1 MRPPVLLC
9 LGLCLSATASFLS
22 RDGDYRLAGLFQ
34 LHRLAPRAAAR
45 PLVDGCDNTA
55 AFKSHGYHLLQTMR
69 FALEEINNSSSLLP
83 NVTLGYDIY
92 DTCSESANL
101 YATLRALVQKGR
113 RDVRVLPALQHYE
126 PTAVAVIG
134 PDSTQLA
141 LTTAAIL
148 GVFLVP
154 EISYEAS
161 LETLSLKQLYPS
173 FLRTIPSDGQQV
185 KAIALL
191 LQSFEWSWVALLGSD
206 NAYGRD
212 GLDALYELLVA
223 SGVCVAY
230 RGIIPTNKAAS
241 SPELHRLVGILT
253 DIRVNVTVVFSNVN
267 SARPFFEVV
276 VQKNITGM
284 VWVASEDWSL
294 AQNIWQLPGI
304 QNIGSVIGMSVEQA
318 ESTMLEHLKSWKYA
332 EERAVSESAGSTG
345 AGGENRSSSSRTWP
359 NCTQQ
364 CPGCHLLATA
374 PNIYEAQASNNVY
387 SAVYAVAHGLHDLLG
402 CASGVCSKDR
412 VYPWQLLQ
420 KIKQV
425 NFSLHNSQICFDA
438 NGNIYK
444 GYNIIMWNWRGLSWA
459 FDVVGTFTVNPNRL
473 LLNRSKILWHTRD
486 HQAPISMCSQPCA
499 AGEKRLQ
506 QNRHR
511 CCFSCVACPAGT
523 FLNRTDLYSCQAC
536 GADEWSPARSEL
548 CFNRTLEFLSWAEPL
563 SWALLALIALL
574 LLLLAALS
582 LLFALHASTPLV
594 RAAGGRLCF
603 LMLGA
608 LGCACGSL
616 LCYFGAPSRPC
627 CLLRLPLF
635 AVGFAVFLCSVAA
648 RCLQLVAIFK
658 LRGRCPRLRRA
669 CLRRRTPL
677 LLVAAGA
684 AGQAALCLAAALSA
698 PPGPLRR
705 RDVAAEL
712 LVLECGG
719 GGAAEAAASAFNVAL
734 SGGCFALSY
743 AGKDLPAAYREA
755 RCLTCGLLLHLACAA
770 AALCTRGAFRG
781 RAAALAAVLGALC
794 TLAPP
799 LAGYFVPRGLA
810 LLLRPRLN
818 TAAHF
823 RGAIGGYARRGPA
836 P

>member
-1 MRPPVLLC
+1 
-9 LGLCLSATASFLS
+9 
-22 RDGDYRLAGLFQ
+22 
-34 LHRLAPRAAAR
+34 
-45 PLVDGCDNTA
+45 
-55 AFKSHGYHLLQTMR
+55 
-69 FALEEINNSSSLLP
+69 
-83 NVTLGYDIY
+83 
-92 DTCSESANL
+92 
-101 YATLRALVQKGR
+101 
-113 RDVRVLPALQHYE
+113 
-126 PTAVAVIG
+126 
-134 PDSTQLA
+134 
-141 LTTAAIL
+141 
-148 GVFLVP
+148 
-154 EISYEAS
+154 
-161 LETLSLKQLYPS
+161 
-173 FLRTIPSDGQQV
+173 
-185 KAIALL
+185 
-191 LQSFEWSWVALLGSD
+191 
-206 NAYGRD
+206 
-212 GLDALYELLVA
+212 
-223 SGVCVAY
+223 
-230 RGIIPTNKAAS
+230 
-241 SPELHRLVGILT
+241 
-253 DIRVNVTVVFSNVN
+253 
-267 SARPFFEVV
+267 
-276 VQKNITGM
+276 
-284 VWVASEDWSL
+284 
-294 AQNIWQLPGI
+294 
-304 QNIGSVIGMSVEQA
+304 
-318 ESTMLEHLKSWKYA
+318 
-332 EERAVSESAGSTG
+332 SAGRTG
-345 AGGENRSSSSRTWP
+345 AGGENRSSSSESSWP

-364 CPGCHLLATA
+364 CPGCHLLAAA
-374 PNIYEAQASNNVY
+374 PNIYDTQASNNVY
-387 SAVYAVAHGLHDLLG
+387 SAV
-402 CASGVCSKDR
+402 KDR

-473 LLNRSKILWHTRD
+473 LLNRSKILWHTKD

-523 FLNRTDLYSCQAC
+523 FLNRTDPYTCQAC

-563 SWALLALIALL
+563 SWALLAPIALL

-594 RAAGGRLCF
+594 
-603 LMLGA
+603 
-608 LGCACGSL
+608 L

-635 AVGFAVFLCSVAA
+635 AVGFAVFLSSVAA

-684 AGQAALCLAAALSA
+684 AGQAALCLAALLSA

-719 GGAAEAAASAFNVAL
+719 GGAAEAAAEALNVAL

-781 RAAALAAVLGALC
+781 REAALAAVLGALC

-810 LLLRPRLN
+810 LLLRPEQN

-823 RGAIGGYARRGPA
+823 RGAIGGYARRACGCCGS
-836 P
+836 

>member
-1 MRPPVLLC
+1 VW
-9 LGLCLSATASFLS
+9 
-22 RDGDYRLAGLFQ
+22 
-34 LHRLAPRAAAR
+34 
-45 PLVDGCDNTA
+45 
-55 AFKSHGYHLLQTMR
+55 SHGYHLLQTMR

-101 YATLRALVQKGR
+101 YATLRALVQKGQ
-113 RDVRVLPALQHYE
+113 RDVGVLPALQHYE

-134 PDSTQLA
+134 PDTHPPCVSLPVEGNPFSWLPLQ
-141 LTTAAIL
+141 
-148 GVFLVP
+148 
-154 EISYEAS
+154 ISYEAS
-161 LETLSLKQLYPS
+161 LETLSLKRLYPS

-191 LQSFEWSWVALLGSD
+191 LQSFQWSWVALLGSD

-230 RGIIPTNKAAS
+230 RGIIPTNKDAS
-241 SPELHRLVGILT
+241 SPELQRLVRILT

-276 VQKNITGM
+276 VQNNITGM

-304 QNIGSVIGMSVEQA
+304 QTIGSVIGMSVEQA
-318 ESTMLEHLKSWKYA
+318 ESTMLEHLESWKYA

-345 AGGENRSSSSRTWP
+345 AGGENRSSSSESTWP

-364 CPGCHLLATA
+364 CPGCHLLAAA
-374 PNIYEAQASNNVY
+374 PNIYDTQASNNVY

-402 CASGVCSKDR
+402 CASGVIFF
-412 VYPWQLLQ
+412 PLQ
-420 KIKQV
+420 CG
-425 NFSLHNSQICFDA
+425 FSPCAQRFSISLGGSSPSRAVLAAKALGQHS
-438 NGNIYK
+438 
-444 GYNIIMWNWRGLSWA
+444 GLSS
-459 FDVVGTFTVNPNRL
+459 PLRCL
-473 LLNRSKILWHTRD
+473 
-486 HQAPISMCSQPCA
+486 
-499 AGEKRLQ
+499 LQ

-523 FLNRTDLYSCQAC
+523 FLNRTDPYTCQAC

-563 SWALLALIALL
+563 SWALLAPIALL

-603 LMLGA
+603 LMLGS

-635 AVGFAVFLCSVAA
+635 AVGFAVFLSSVAA

-684 AGQAALCLAAALSA
+684 AGQAALCLAALLSA

-719 GGAAEAAASAFNVAL
+719 GGAAEAAAEALNVAL

-781 RAAALAAVLGALC
+781 REAALAAVLGALC

-810 LLLRPRLN
+810 LLLRPDKLSWLLLM
-818 TAAHF
+818 TTF
-823 RGAIGGYARRGPA
+823 V
-836 P
+836 

>member
-1 MRPPVLLC
+1 MPPVLLC
-9 LGLCLSATASFLS
+9 LGLCLSAATASFFS

-34 LHRLAPRAAAR
+34 LHGLAPRAAAR
-45 PLVDGCDNTA
+45 VLSPLCSRSA
-55 AFKSHGYHLLQTMR
+55 ASFKSHGYHLLQTMR

-101 YATLRALVQKGR
+101 YATLRALVQKG
-113 RDVRVLPALQHYE
+113 QHYE
-126 PTAVAVIG
+126 PTA
-134 PDSTQLA
+134 LA

-154 EISYEAS
+154 EVTS
-161 LETLSLKQLYPS
+161 LETLSLKRLYPS

-191 LQSFEWSWVALLGSD
+191 LQSFQWSWVALLGSD

-223 SGVCVAY
+223 SGV
-230 RGIIPTNKAAS
+230 
-241 SPELHRLVGILT
+241 
-253 DIRVNVTVVFSNVN
+253 NVTVIFSNVN

-276 VQKNITGM
+276 VQNNITGM

-304 QNIGSVIGMSVEQA
+304 QTIGSVIGMSVEQA
-318 ESTMLEHLKSWKYA
+318 ESTMLEHLESWKYC
-332 EERAVSESAGSTG
+332 RGTIHSALT
-345 AGGENRSSSSRTWP
+345 
-359 NCTQQ
+359 
-364 CPGCHLLATA
+364 LVL
-374 PNIYEAQASNNVY
+374 
-387 SAVYAVAHGLHDLLG
+387 
-402 CASGVCSKDR
+402 
-412 VYPWQLLQ
+412 QLLQ

-473 LLNRSKILWHTRD
+473 LLNRSKILWHTKD

-523 FLNRTDLYSCQAC
+523 FLNRTDPYTCQAC

-563 SWALLALIALL
+563 SWALLAPI
-574 LLLLAALS
+574 
-582 LLFALHASTPLV
+582 
-594 RAAGGRLCF
+594 AGGRLCF
-603 LMLGA
+603 LMLGS

-635 AVGFAVFLCSVAA
+635 AVGFAVFLSSVAA

-684 AGQAALCLAAALSA
+684 AGQAALCLAALLSA

-719 GGAAEAAASAFNVAL
+719 GGAAEAAAEALNVAL

-781 RAAALAAVLGALC
+781 REAALAAVLGALC

-810 LLLRPRLN
+810 LLLRPEQN